1 MPETNCNM
9 LAWFALLR
17 ICRNSR
23 LPERREVS
31 FCYGLRFIS
40 SPHAESSVLPS
51 SVCVCSIATVSRN
64 KSSFLL
70 LPPSI
75 HLSAAVDWPCQ
86 SAHYRHLPSPGSAH
100 LISLARPRPLPSF
113 TFSLLLLI
121 LARRDFGLFCGIG
134 ANSSSLLPFSF
145 RRRRRQLCPS
155 PPRSSPEEERR
166 PTWCQRDAEGEGSP
180 SPAYRWMDGW
190 IGVLVNWRCFRHS
203 SLPPP
208 LPIVSRCQMSI
219 DDAAVAVGA
228 AAGDP
233 CGPAAGARAGPLPRR

>member
-121 LARRDFGLFCGIG
+121 LARRDFGFFCGIG
-134 ANSSSLLPFSF
+134 ANSSPLLPSSF

-155 PPRSSPEEERR
+155 PPRSAPEEEGDGLGASVTRR
-166 PTWCQRDAEGEGSP
+166 ERALPLPRIDG
-180 SPAYRWMDGW
+180 WMDGSVFW
-190 IGVLVNWRCFRHS
+190 SIGDVFAIPSSRLCRVAKCLSMMLLLLLGRRRVILVVLQRVRVRGHCRG
-203 SLPPP
+203 
-208 LPIVSRCQMSI
+208 VE
-219 DDAAVAVGA
+219 
-228 AAGDP
+228 
-233 CGPAAGARAGPLPRR
+233 PRL